1 MKYEIYLEELES
13 FKEEIK
19 VEVETDEIDT
29 NIGTKEEVYEIAT
42 GRVSISI
49 EDLNKE
55 IKEALELMLDDQDNS
70 LELEFIYNFTTE
82 SNWTY
87 GINTKYTIENQRV
100 YFELI

>member
-1 MKYEIYLEELES
+1 MIFEIYLEELES
-13 FKEEIK
+13 FKEEIT

-42 GRVSISI
+42 GRVSISL

-70 LELEFIYNFTTE
+70 LELEFIYHFTTE

-87 GINTKYTIENQRV
+87 GINTKYKIENQRV